1 MANKRNKSKSS
12 AQQDARSSQALA
24 NMRPLFTQFD
34 FKPEHFFHRDLSLL
48 QFFNRVLSMV
58 DHPQTPLLE
67 RLRFLAICST
77 IADEFF
83 EIRVAGIKRYQF
95 GIADNRPDE
104 LGQVEVLIALIYGDC
119 SAHRPVCTA

>member
-77 IADEFF
+77 IADEFSRLESPASNNEF
-83 EIRVAGIKRYQF
+83 NLASPT
-95 GIADNRPDE
+95 IAQMNLVKWRSLIE
-104 LGQVEVLIALIYGDC
+104 LIEW
-119 SAHRPVCTA
+119 